1 MSTNKWKTEKVKL
14 ADVQPYDQN
23 PRVITEKAMSGLKA
37 SLAEFG
43 YIEPIVFNERT
54 GHIVGGH
61 QRFAV
66 LTEEGIEEA
75 TMVVVDM
82 SQEDELAANLTL
94 NNPEIEGDWDEPLL
108 SLLGQLEGADS
119 DLFNALNMDGLQSSI
134 EAMQPKTGSDSYED
148 SNKEIDIDEL
158 TEECDTKC
166 PCCAFEWKVEAADVS
181 VEETE

>member
-1 MSTNKWKTEKVKL
+1 MSANKWKIEKVKL
-14 ADVQPYDQN
+14 TEVQPYDKN
-23 PRVITEKAMSGLKA
+23 PRVISEKAMSGLRA

-43 YIEPIVFNERT
+43 YVEPIVFNIQT

-66 LTEEGIEEA
+66 LSEEGIEEA
-75 TMVVVDM
+75 MMVVVDM
-82 SQEDELAANLTL
+82 SSEGELSANLTL

-108 SLLGQLEGADS
+108 SLLGQLEDSDS
-119 DLFNALNMDGLQSSI
+119 DLFAALNMDGLKASV
-134 EAMQPKTGSDSYED
+134 EAMQPKTGEESYEE

-166 PCCAFEWKVEAADVS
+166 PCCAFEWKIEAADVS
-181 VEETE
+181 IEETE